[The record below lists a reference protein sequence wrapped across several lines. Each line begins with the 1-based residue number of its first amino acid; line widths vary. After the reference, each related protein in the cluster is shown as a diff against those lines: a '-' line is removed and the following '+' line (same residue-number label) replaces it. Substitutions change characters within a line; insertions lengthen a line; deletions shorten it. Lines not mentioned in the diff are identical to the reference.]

1 MTAAVTSDQLRQL
14 LELSRKLAVTIDI
27 EHILPEAA
35 RIACAMLDCDRASVF
50 FFDEAADALCT
61 HVAIGAAPI
70 CVPRGRGFVG
80 HVFETG
86 QPLLVPDAYAD
97 PRFSADNDRR
107 TGFRTRDI
115 LTVPMV
121 DLDNTPVGVLQALN
135 SRQGGDA
142 GGFSQTHLELLQLVA
157 DQTGVAVQRH
167 KLSLQVVASA
177 EMRREMDL
185 AARVQTELLP
195 KEIPQLQSLDVAGWS
210 VPASV
215 TGGDCYDLWTLGDG
229 RLAMLVADA
238 AGHGMAPAMVVAQV
252 RTLVRALADV
262 HLSPAEV
269 LNRVNARLADDLS
282 PQRFV
287 TAVLAYLA
295 SDGTIDMASAGH
307 GPILCSPAA
316 GEPLQELP
324 SSGLP
329 LVIDPGPSVEAM
341 PPLHLGPGGQLVLL
355 SDGIFEAMD
364 SAGELLGIERV
375 RSLLVGACD
384 GTADAQLG
392 HVQRLVKEWS
402 GDGEL
407 RDDQTIV
414 IARRVC

>member
-1 MTAAVTSDQLRQL
+1 MAAAVTSDQLRQL

-35 RIACAMLDCDRASVF
+35 RIACAMLDCERASVF
-50 FFDEAADALCT
+50 FLDEKTDTLCT
-61 HVAIGAAPI
+61 QVALGAAPI

-80 HVFETG
+80 HVFETA

-97 PRFSADNDRR
+97 ARFNRENDKR

-115 LTVPMV
+115 LTVPMI
-121 DLDNTPVGVLQALN
+121 DLESKAVGVVQALN
-135 SRQGGDA
+135 SNE
-142 GGFSQTHLELLQLVA
+142 GFSQTHLELLQLVA

-167 KLSLQVVASA
+167 KLSQQVIASA

-195 KEIPQLQSLDVAGWS
+195 KETPRLKDLDVAGWS

-215 TGGDCYDLWTLGDG
+215 TGGDCYDLWTLEDG

-252 RTLVRALADV
+252 RSLVRALAEPGRP
-262 HLSPAEV
+262 PADV

-282 PQRFV
+282 PSRFV
-287 TAVLAYLA
+287 TAVLAYLS
-295 SDGTIDMASAGH
+295 SDGDVDMASAGH
-307 GPILCSPAA
+307 GPILCSPGA
-316 GEPLQELP
+316 GQPLQELP

-329 LVIDPGPSVEAM
+329 LVIDSSPSVEAM

-364 SAGELLGIERV
+364 AAGELLGIERV
-375 RSLLVGACD
+375 QSLLVGACD
-384 GTADAQLG
+384 ADALAQLN

-407 RDDQTIV
+407 RDDQTVV